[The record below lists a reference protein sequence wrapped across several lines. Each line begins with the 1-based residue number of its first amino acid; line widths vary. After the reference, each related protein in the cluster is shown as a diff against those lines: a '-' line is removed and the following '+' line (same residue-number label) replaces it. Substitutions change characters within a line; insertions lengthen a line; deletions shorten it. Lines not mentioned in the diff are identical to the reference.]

1 MKVFRRIIRA
11 FRRIIKAFT
20 FIWRHP
26 LVQNERF
33 SAFYRY
39 IKFHIVNRNG
49 QECIIPFLEHSLLF
63 KKGEGSQG
71 HYYTYLEDFEEM
83 LFLLHFL
90 DMDDRFI
97 DIGANIGS
105 YSILASTNI
114 GCHTLSFEPS
124 VENYKILNSNVQL
137 NNVQSTIKLYNYA
150 LGDKNESKTIG
161 FKGAM
166 TYITN
171 NKRLNLQRTVIKKLD
186 NIVAYANLLKVD
198 VEGYEEFVL
207 KGAKGVLSHPK
218 TNAIIIEL
226 AGYNR
231 YGSSNEKVHNL
242 LIQHNF
248 FPIKYFPYER
258 VFNRLKTYRKNQ
270 FNTIYIRDEKFVEN
284 RLINS
289 PKYKIGNQYI

>member
-1 MKVFRRIIRA
+1 MS
-11 FRRIIKAFT
+11 
-20 FIWRHP
+20 
-26 LVQNERF
+26 LV
-33 SAFYRY
+33 STACILHTIYGW
-39 IKFHIVNRNG
+39 NRVKSFPNPTT
-49 QECIIPFLEHSLLF
+49 I
-63 KKGEGSQG
+63 
-71 HYYTYLEDFEEM
+71 
-83 LFLLHFL
+83 
-90 DMDDRFI
+90 
-97 DIGANIGS
+97 
-105 YSILASTNI
+105 ILASGKI
-114 GCHTLSFEPS
+114 RCQTLSFEPS
-124 VENYKILNSNVQL
+124 IQNFKLLTSNVQL
-137 NNVQSTIKLYNYA
+137 NNMQGKIKLYNYA
-150 LGDKNESKTIG
+150 LGDKNDSKTIG
-161 FKGAM
+161 LKGEM

-171 NKRLNLQRTVIKKLD
+171 NKRLDLQRTVIKKLD

>member
-1 MKVFRRIIRA
+1 MIYELSKVD
-11 FRRIIKAFT
+11 KEK
-20 FIWRHP
+20 W
-26 LVQNERF
+26 
-33 SAFYRY
+33 
-39 IKFHIVNRNG
+39 
-49 QECIIPFLEHSLLF
+49 
-63 KKGEGSQG
+63 
-71 HYYTYLEDFEEM
+71 
-83 LFLLHFL
+83 
-90 DMDDRFI
+90 
-97 DIGANIGS
+97 
-105 YSILASTNI
+105 
-114 GCHTLSFEPS
+114 
-124 VENYKILNSNVQL
+124 NYKILNSNVQL

-207 KGAKGVLSHPK
+207 KGATKVLKDLH
-218 TNAIIIEL
+218 TNALIVEL
-226 AGYNR
+226 GGFRHNR
-231 YGSSNEKVHNL
+231 YGSSNDKIHKI
-242 LIQHNF
+242 LINNHF
-248 FPIKYFPYER
+248 FPIKYDPYTR
-258 VFNRLKTYRKNQ
+258 RIKKLKIYREDQ

>member
-1 MKVFRRIIRA
+1 
-11 FRRIIKAFT
+11 
-20 FIWRHP
+20 
-26 LVQNERF
+26 
-33 SAFYRY
+33 
-39 IKFHIVNRNG
+39 
-49 QECIIPFLEHSLLF
+49 
-63 KKGEGSQG
+63 
-71 HYYTYLEDFEEM
+71 M

-105 YSILASTNI
+105 YSILASTII

-124 VENYKILNSNVQL
+124 VENYKILNFNVQL

-231 YGSSNEKVHNL
+231 YGSSDEKVHNL

-258 VFNRLKTYRKNQ
+258 IFNRLTTYRKNQ

>member
-1 MKVFRRIIRA
+1 MNLHNIVYNLINYLYNNAIIIKIIILLNK
-11 FRRIIKAFT
+11 FISKSIIIIKADNILATNTLDRIIYALLLKYKLWDRELISFVKKYT
-20 FIWRHP
+20 K
-26 LVQNERF
+26 
-33 SAFYRY
+33 SGM
-39 IKFHIVNRNG
+39 IV
-49 QECIIPFLEHSLLF
+49 
-63 KKGEGSQG
+63 
-71 HYYTYLEDFEEM
+71 
-83 LFLLHFL
+83 
-90 DMDDRFI
+90 I

-105 YSILASTNI
+105 YSILASTII

-186 NIVAYANLLKVD
+186 NIVTYANLLKVD

-231 YGSSNEKVHNL
+231 YGSSDEKVHNL

-258 VFNRLKTYRKNQ
+258 IFNRLTTYRKNQ